1 MYIIIESALIKCP
14 WCEKAKQ
21 ASVNYK
27 QNYCVISLES
37 LEQKSVLMNMLNRY
51 FNINE
56 SNIGEKTGCKN
67 GRLTFPQIFQLINS
81 DLVVNNLEGLINILE
96 EDNIEVE
103 YIGGA
108 SAYILKLE
116 LENSN

>member
-1 MYIIIESALIKCP
+1 MYVIIQSSLIECP

-21 ASVNYK
+21 AATNYK
-27 QNYCVISLES
+27 KSYCVISLDS
-37 LEQKSVLMNMLNRY
+37 LEQKSILMSILNRY

-56 SNIGEKTGCKN
+56 SNISEKTGCKN
-67 GRLTFPQIFQLINS
+67 GRLTFPQILHLMNS
-81 DLVVNNLEGLINILE
+81 ELVVNDLKELINILE
-96 EDNIEVE
+96 DDNIEVE